1 MKARVFRVVARWGFG
16 LALEFW
22 AFRKFYRIFNGP
34 PDMMSALVGSIF
46 GFAAL
51 IAGVVCLAP
60 ELVPAIAS
68 PIARF
73 FSGFVF
79 PDETGT
85 APLDYTLAR
94 FYVKNG
100 RSAEALEQYFLI
112 VKNYP
117 QEVAAYREGLEVARS
132 IGDGAAAERLEKMA
146 RRNLKSPEAREE
158 VMRLVGE

>member
-1 MKARVFRVVARWGFG
+1 MKSRVFRVVVRWGFG

-94 FYVKNG
+94 FYAKNG
-100 RSAEALEQYFLI
+100 RLVEALEQYFKILE
-112 VKNYP
+112 NYP
-117 QEVAAYREGLEVARS
+117 QELAAFCEGLEVARS
-132 IGDGAAAERLEKMA
+132 TGDAEAAERLAKMA
-146 RRNLKSPEAREE
+146 LRKLKDPAAREE
-158 VMRLVGE
+158 FLRLGSG